1 MAQTTT
7 TTTIAAT
14 TTKTVE
20 IQDASQDK
28 SWFRPKKQPTAP
40 SSDGKREQ
48 REGITIARF

>member
-7 TTTIAAT
+7 TTTIAATT

-28 SWFRPKKQPTAP
+28 SWLQTAP

>member
-7 TTTIAAT
+7 TTTIAATT

-28 SWFRPKKQPTAP
+28 SWFRQQRHLATAKENK
-40 SSDGKREQ
+40 GKALPLRDSEYL
-48 REGITIARF
+48 